1 MLSSSQLPCPGRAAS
16 VVVMNVLWV
25 LAHPEHRS
33 LTAALH
39 REGMAALTEAG
50 HTVEVSDLYAMKWNP
65 VVDRDDYQ
73 VGPERLLVGPASG
86 RALAD
91 GRLSPDIAAEQA
103 KLDRAD
109 LVVLQ
114 FPLWWF
120 GLPAILKGWVDRVFV
135 RGYAYSIPDPDRPG
149 RTLRYGTGG
158 LAGKRALAV
167 VTVGGSESSYQPRG
181 IDGSLEDLLFPLLHG
196 TFWYTGMA
204 ALPPVAV
211 YGANRVS
218 DERYRHAADDL
229 RRRLASI
236 ETAAPIPYRS
246 QNGGDYDDDM
256 VLRPDVAVGRAG
268 PAAHRTDVPVS
279 AEACGR

>member
-1 MLSSSQLPCPGRAAS
+1 
-16 VVVMNVLWV
+16 MNVLWV

-39 REGMAALTEAG
+39 RDGVAALTEAG

-73 VGPERLLVGPASG
+73 AGPERLLVGPESG
-86 RALAD
+86 HALAE

-120 GLPAILKGWVDRVFV
+120 GMPAILKGWVDRVFV
-135 RGYAYSIPDPDRPG
+135 RGYAYGIPDPDRPG
-149 RTLRYGTGG
+149 RSRRYGTGG

-167 VTVGGSESSYQPRG
+167 VTVGGDASSYQPRG
-181 IDGSLEDLLFPLLHG
+181 IDGALEDLLYPLLHG

-204 ALPPVAV
+204 ALPPVAL
-211 YGANRVS
+211 YGANHVT
-218 DERYRHAADDL
+218 DGRYRRAAADL
-229 RRRLASI
+229 RLRLA
-236 ETAAPIPYRS
+236 TAGTTDPIPYRG
-246 QNGGDYDDDM
+246 QNDGDYDDHM
-256 VLRPDVAVGRAG
+256 VLRADVAVGWAG
-268 PAAHRTDVPVS
+268 PAAHRTDLPVS
-279 AEACGR
+279 AAWCGR